1 MRKSILVF
9 LCGLITGLFLFVNYE
24 QANILLILL
33 GSLVFGF
40 VFYWKNSKLWY
51 YFLALCLIFLS
62 AKATLSDKTLR
73 KTAPGPFKF
82 TVYEKRKV
90 DEGYRYF
97 LIAQNNNIKEK
108 TVAFLQEDLDIGEIF
123 LARAS
128 FKEPRINTNPNL
140 FSYRHYLA
148 SKGIFSEAK
157 IKHIDKKI
165 RGKHW
170 GLRLRNSFYK
180 YIHRIFDLNMSLRS
194 ANFCTSIVL
203 GEALVD
209 DVSIRELGLSHI
221 LAVSGLHIDL
231 LFAFV
236 FFIFKKLKVNY
247 RILWLLALLLASLYA
262 YLIDFPFSVMR
273 VLGVNLIAYL
283 AFLYKKPLDRI
294 KALLIVAGL
303 ILIKNPFALLNAG
316 FILSFASCLSIYLIY
331 PRLKSKFGKSYIRK
345 SIAFTSSIQLGLF
358 PMLIYYFGRFNLVSI
373 IANFL
378 VLPIFNISMYL
389 IFGLVFLYPIFG
401 NLLKVGFGIL
411 DFLISSILNITGILA
426 KLSLFKI
433 DFARPSLI
441 LVFYGFMLILIL
453 VSLDKRIIK
462 RKSGIFLLSALIIII
477 SVCKDREKISYQM
490 IDIGQGDC
498 FLLKDMDDYY
508 MVDVGGPKSKT
519 YDSGERIL
527 VPYLKSLGVSKIK
540 GIFISHED
548 KDHVGNIDRVCDNFD
563 VENIYTSKLNI
574 EAVKKYRPA
583 IIKNHDRIKLS
594 HGYIECI
601 YEGADADENANSIG
615 ILINIKGIRILSLG
629 DLQSEFEK
637 DINTRADILK
647 LSHHGSKTSSA
658 RDFIE
663 RVNPKVVLISAGRNN
678 TYGHPSKEVLEN
690 VSDRIIYNTQ
700 TDGMV
705 EMDFTNK
712 FSIIKY
718 LKGGYFR

>member
-1 MRKSILVF
+1 MRKSIFVF

-24 QANILLILL
+24 QVNILLILL

-40 VFYWKNSKLWY
+40 VFYCKNSKLWY

-62 AKATLSDKTLR
+62 AKVTLSDKTLR
-73 KTAPGPFKF
+73 KTAPGSFKF

-108 TVAFLQEDLDIGEIF
+108 TVAFLEEDLDIGEIF

-140 FSYRHYLA
+140 FSYRNYLA

-157 IKHIDKKI
+157 IKHIDKKT

-170 GLRLRNSFYK
+170 GLRIRNSFYK

-194 ANFCTSIVL
+194 ANFCTSVVL

-209 DVSIRELGLSHI
+209 DTSIRELGLSHI

-477 SVCKDREKISYQM
+477 SLCKDREKISYQM

-527 VPYLKSLGVSKIK
+527 VPYLKSLGVRKIK

-615 ILINIKGIRILSLG
+615 LLINIKEIRILSLG

-712 FSIIKY
+712 FRIIKY